1 MVSPAAFFSVTAD
14 SPMSAGRQKS
24 TGAQQSSPAR
34 VSAGSILTRLSV
46 KPSKCHLT
54 PSMYL

>member
-1 MVSPAAFFSVTAD
+1 MVSPAAFFSMTAD

-34 VSAGSILTRLSV
+34 VSAGSIPHAAVGEALEGAT
-46 KPSKCHLT
+46 
-54 PSMYL
+54 